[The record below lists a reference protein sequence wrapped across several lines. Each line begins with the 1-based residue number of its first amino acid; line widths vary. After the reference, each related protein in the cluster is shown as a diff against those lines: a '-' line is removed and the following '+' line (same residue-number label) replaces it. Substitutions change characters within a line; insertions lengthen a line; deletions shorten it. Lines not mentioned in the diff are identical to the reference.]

1 MHVAGRDA
9 HWRARPLHAGLTLAL
24 VSGLAER
31 GEDWHLRPLLVLDEM
46 GESVGRV
53 GLPAG

>member
-1 MHVAGRDA
+1 MHVASRDA
-9 HWRARPLHAGLTLAL
+9 HWGARPLHAGLSLTL